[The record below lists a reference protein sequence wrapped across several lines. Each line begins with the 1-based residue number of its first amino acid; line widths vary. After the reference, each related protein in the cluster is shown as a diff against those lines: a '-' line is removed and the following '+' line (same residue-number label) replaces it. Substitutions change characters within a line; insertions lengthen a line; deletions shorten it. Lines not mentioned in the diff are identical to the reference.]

1 MTVVACDDAAMSPS
15 LAHSQASRIAR
26 GPFVLA
32 VIAVY
37 GLSFVSQA
45 LLSAPVTK
53 QMSVV
58 PFLLV
63 QIILI
68 WLWIVLHRRRL
79 RDAGRATGVVIGI
92 AMVYA
97 LEVILLALLIGILTS
112 SSADDPD
119 SGAAIFHLF
128 TILYL
133 LGSITGESNLAGLQ
147 MWLMGFAMAMFLPVL
162 IAIIF
167 SLWTATRPSA
177 SSP

>member
-1 MTVVACDDAAMSPS
+1 MSLSAPHVTAVR
-15 LAHSQASRIAR
+15 LAR
-26 GPFVLA
+26 GPFALA

-37 GLSFVSQA
+37 ALSFVSQA
-45 LLSAPVTK
+45 LLSAPVTGR
-53 QMSVV
+53 MSVV

-63 QIILI
+63 QIVLT

-79 RDAGRATGVVIGI
+79 RDAGRATGIVIGV

-112 SSADDPD
+112 SAADDPD

-128 TILYL
+128 AILYL

-147 MWLMGFAMAMFLPVL
+147 MWLMGFAILMFLPVL
-162 IAIIF
+162 VAIIF

-177 SSP
+177 PSSP